1 MAKDTWRIVTRGTD
15 GELIIRD
22 FDSPEQILK
31 THLQV
36 GTDDCSTDL
45 ALRGAPIFRSLVG
58 PMPEGRNVVRYESPE
73 VFEHLTKEW
82 AVPKAPR
89 KRIRKTAAA
98 RQAEAGIAATRQ
110 EEYPDTQ
117 LESSDDHAG

>member
-1 MAKDTWRIVTRGTD
+1 MEKDTWRIVTRGKD

-22 FDSPEQILK
+22 FDSPEQILR

-98 RQAEAGIAATRQ
+98 RQAEAV
-110 EEYPDTQ
+110 
-117 LESSDDHAG
+117 LEQTLPGSTDDSAG